1 MMNLVSSIKIVDNAS
16 RTLRLVTDNTKKLQQ
31 AMNGATRSLETY
43 RDAQGRLRDSLG
55 RFAKEQNNVTN
66 SMRQSTTQAGLLSGR
81 LIGVTAAIAG
91 VTAAAKVM
99 GSSLSGAME
108 LEQNQIAMEHFIGL
122 TKGAKMAKAAT
133 EDYLKYLR
141 QNANLTPFDT
151 TEVINA
157 GRRAVNIS
165 SGDIAQAKRLLTI
178 AEDMAALNPGKT
190 LSDAIEALA
199 DLKVGETERMK
210 EFGFK
215 ISQDDIKKAG
225 GAMNIINNQ
234 VAKMF
239 QGGAAKLSNSGAGL
253 WSTIT
258 GTFSSGIADMGVQTL
273 ELLKPQLQ
281 KIANWMSN
289 GGLDQ
294 VFAAGSKTM
303 ASFASGVIWVVETVS
318 RYWSKLS
325 NHFKAAQRLYAPLF
339 QRIGESVR
347 GVADVVSAN
356 WPKISEIIRSNWSA
370 AKPVLAM
377 LGSAFGAIADVVKA
391 SFPTVLDIASTVFPA
406 VNNLVG
412 KLAAGITWLIEKVV
426 RPLIPVFTA
435 VIDVMWQTQKPI
447 WVGLNNAID
456 LVSGAVTEMVTNWDG
471 VVIKAEQM
479 WQGISNGFKSGIN
492 VIIGY
497 LNKLIDAMNTALSV
511 QLPEWMGGY
520 SFSPNIPRISELA
533 MDYSANQKA
542 MQMFRDR
549 KALGIDGSHANGLS
563 YVPYDGYR
571 AELHRGER
579 VLTAQENREYTNGG
593 GRGNTSVTFTG
604 NIIIQGVD
612 GDMEKAADQFMKIVF
627 RKLSEANANM
637 A

>member
-1 MMNLVSSIKIVDNAS
+1 MAYELTA
-16 RTLRLVTDNTKKLQQ
+16 RLRLIDNMTAPLRRTTEQIERTQAAVKRVSRATDL
-31 AMNGATRSLETY
+31 Y
-43 RDAQGRLRDSLG
+43 RDANGRLRDSMG
-55 RFAKEQNNVTN
+55 RFAKEQKNVDKALRSSVT
-66 SMRQSTTQAGLLSGR
+66 SASLVSGK
-81 LIGVTAAIAG
+81 LVGVAAAIAG
-91 VTAAAKVM
+91 VTAAAKTM
-99 GSSLSGAME
+99 GASLRGAME
-108 LEQNQIAMEHFIGL
+108 LEQNQISMEHFIGL
-122 TKGAKMAKAAT
+122 TDPKGAAKKT
-133 EDYLKYLR
+133 QEYLQYLR

-273 ELLKPQLQ
+273 ELIKPQLQ

-377 LGSAFGAIADVVKA
+377 LGSAFGAIADIVKA

-435 VIDVMWQTQKPI
+435 VIDAMWQTQKPI

-497 LNKLIDAMNTALSV
+497 LNRLIDAMNSALTV
-511 QLPEWMGGY
+511 QLPDWMGGQSY
-520 SFSPNIPRISELA
+520 SPNIPRISELA

-549 KALGIDGSHANGLS
+549 KALGVDGSFYHGIE
-563 YVPYDGYR
+563 YVPRDGMTAR
-571 AELHRGER
+571 LHKGER
-579 VLTAQENREYTNGG
+579 VLTAEENEQYSRGG
-593 GRGNTSVTFTG
+593 G
-604 NIIIQGVD
+604 NITIAKLADQIIVREEADIDRITEAMVRRIIQA
-612 GDMEKAADQFMKIVF
+612 KAQ
-627 RKLSEANANM
+627 M